1 MLPVLYNLSSIF
13 SLLAKACLIVLTE
26 TKRAVAEATALN
38 GMLKYLLF
46 AVQLVS
52 ERGLQGLALQLAVGI
67 TAGFVE

>member
-1 MLPVLYNLSSIF
+1 MLPVLYNLSSIS

-52 ERGLQGLALQLAVGI
+52 ERGLQGLALQLAIGI